1 MKKISFGLYFY
12 FLLLMSVIP
21 VWSVMELDHFMN
33 ACLRTWSQ
41 GCFVFTIPALSFF
54 FNTHLQC
61 NNIIERHEIS
71 K

>member
-1 MKKISFGLYFY
+1 MKKISFGLHFY
-12 FLLLMSVIP
+12 FLLLMSLIP
-21 VWSVMELDHFMN
+21 VWSVMELYHFMN
-33 ACLRTWSQ
+33 AWSQ